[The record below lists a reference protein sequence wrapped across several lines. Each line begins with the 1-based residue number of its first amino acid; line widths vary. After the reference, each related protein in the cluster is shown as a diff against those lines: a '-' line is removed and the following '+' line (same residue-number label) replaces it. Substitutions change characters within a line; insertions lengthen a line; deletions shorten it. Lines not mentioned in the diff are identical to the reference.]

1 MDRRSKESG
10 HNDLPTG
17 IFMDTEP
24 VKKYFSLWE
33 VASLGIG
40 SMIGAGIFALMGQTV
55 LAAGKGVFASFL
67 IGGVVALLSGY
78 SYAKLGSRYPDS
90 GGLWTISTR
99 LSPVNYFRGHCR
111 SCIF

>member
-1 MDRRSKESG
+1 
-10 HNDLPTG
+10 
-17 IFMDTEP
+17 MDTEP

-67 IGGVVALLSGY
+67 IGGGGRPAFRLFLCETRIPISGF
-78 SYAKLGSRYPDS
+78 
-90 GGLWTISTR
+90 GGDYGLFQQGFP
-99 LSPVNYFRGHCR
+99 L
-111 SCIF
+111 